1 MQGDMLT
8 ASLVTCKAKSFCTL
22 LKNYWP
28 YCLNRSSKCAAVVRH
43 PTKDGWPQVWYRAH
57 RLRINDRGMC
67 SADRRIRSNDTGL
80 FSRRKK
86 KFYSVRWGGNTFA
99 KLGNVYHSNVTG
111 IEKPGIF
118 LFTCPFLFF
127 QIHNHGRFLN
137 SKNENCNNGAYR
149 HSYLASEC

>member
-22 LKNYWP
+22 LKNYRP

-86 KFYSVRWGGNTFA
+86 SFIRFDRVGILLQNWATFTTATLQASKNQEYFYLRVLFCFA
-99 KLGNVYHSNVTG
+99 K
-111 IEKPGIF
+111 
-118 LFTCPFLFF
+118 FT
-127 QIHNHGRFLN
+127 IMED
-137 SKNENCNNGAYR
+137 S
-149 HSYLASEC
+149 